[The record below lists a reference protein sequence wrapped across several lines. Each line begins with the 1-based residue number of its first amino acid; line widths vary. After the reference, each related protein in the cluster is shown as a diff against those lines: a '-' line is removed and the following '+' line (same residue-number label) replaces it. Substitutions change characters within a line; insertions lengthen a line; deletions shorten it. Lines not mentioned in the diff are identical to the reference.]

1 MAFVKVQ
8 QGESRS
14 KSKTTTM
21 SVVGVQ
27 QIDRVVEVVEQ
38 TLKGNTVRLMNDK
51 KVAGKKEG
59 GASLSL
65 PKIRRN
71 PLVEIIPINTGCL
84 NQCTYCKTKHARG
97 DLGSYPVDTIVDRV
111 NEVIGGELP
120 LWACLS

>member
-1 MAFVKVQ
+1 MPLLKVP

-38 TLKGNTVRLMNDK
+38 TLKGNTVRLMNEK

-97 DLGSYPVDTIVDRV
+97 DLGSYSVDTIVDRV
-111 NEVIGGELP
+111 NEVISGE
-120 LWACLS
+120 